1 MADTQDWTPVVLK
14 KTRKVADAA
23 AHRSG
28 ATKIVERPAGTEAQ
42 RLASLEKKIENNEA
56 IIRKHIDSTT
66 LKSLIQTRIEKKLT
80 QINTDNLCGFPRNT
94 FREIESGRLIPNSKQ
109 ISLIQKSLGVV
120 IRLSV

>member
-1 MADTQDWTPVVLK
+1 MADTQDWTQVVLK
-14 KTRKVADAA
+14 KTRKVAE

-28 ATKIVERPAGTEAQ
+28 ATKIVERHAGTEAQ

-56 IIRKHIDSTT
+56 IIRKHVDSSS
-66 LKSLIQTRIEKKLT
+66 LKLLIQTRIEKKLT
-80 QINTDNLCGFPRNT
+80 QINADNLCGFPRNT
-94 FREIESGRLIPNSKQ
+94 FREIESGRLVPNSKQ

>member
-42 RLASLEKKIENNEA
+42 RLASLEKKIENNEV
-56 IIRKHIDSTT
+56 IVRKHVDPST

-80 QINTDNLCGFPRNT
+80 QITADNLCGFPRNT

>member
-28 ATKIVERPAGTEAQ
+28 STKIVERAAGTEAQ
-42 RLASLEKKIENNEA
+42 RLASLEKKIENNET
-56 IIRKHIDSTT
+56 IIRKHIDSTS

-80 QINTDNLCGFPRNT
+80 QINADNLCGFPRNT
-94 FREIESGRLIPNSKQ
+94 FREIESARLVPNSKQ

-120 IRLSV
+120 IRLSG

>member
-1 MADTQDWTPVVLK
+1 MADTQDWTQVILK
-14 KTRKVADAA
+14 KTRRVADAA

-80 QINTDNLCGFPRNT
+80 QINADNLCGFPRNT